1 MKKNQIGLRKTKQ
14 RELVLEIIKSAPG
27 PVSVNEISELLEQHA
42 QSIGIATIYRTVNL
56 LLDNKLINC
65 IRLQDAVQRYEP
77 TDIPHHHHFYCNDCN
92 KVFEGIQP
100 TFKHVPPKEPR
111 FSIIAVFIPSWAA
124 RIAATYPPGPPP
136 ITIRS

>member
-14 RELVLEIIKSAPG
+14 RELILDIISSAQG
-27 PVSVNEISELLEQHA
+27 PVSVNEIAALLEKRD

-56 LLDNKLINC
+56 LLENELIQC

-92 KVFEGIQP
+92 KVFDLVGCYLKMDGPTTPEGHLVSSHEI
-100 TFKHVPPKEPR
+100 TFRGTCKKCQ
-111 FSIIAVFIPSWAA
+111 
-124 RIAATYPPGPPP
+124 TCDLCK
-136 ITIRS
+136 